1 MGIWNR
7 MKLLWETRALDETAL
22 DDALRAVLGRTAVT
36 VKSAM
41 SVPAVS
47 AAVSLISGAVASLPV
62 KLYRT
67 EDGKSTEVT
76 DDYRLQLLNRETGDL
91 LDAFQWKSTLIRD
104 YLLPGGGYTYVDWN
118 GTAISGL
125 YYLAPN
131 QVSVEVGAD
140 PIYKTARFYV
150 GGRPLWDFEV
160 LRVLRNTADGATG
173 TGLVAESP
181 VLLETMLSALKYEW
195 RMVRTGAKKGFLEA
209 ERTVDEAAAKDLKA
223 QWRNMYGSDSEETV
237 VVLNNGLK
245 FHDAGQ
251 TAVDTQLNENKVT
264 NDREVYKIFGI
275 SPPVLEGGADAEDL
289 KNTVRFAI
297 DPPARALESALN
309 RFCLLEEEKGA
320 LTFELDR
327 DALDSTDILTRYQ
340 AYEVA
345 LKNGW
350 LQTDEVR
357 YEEGRDPL
365 GMKYIRLG
373 LDTVLYDPDTGRVYT
388 PNTKEW
394 MDLKGGGEKIES

>member
-1 MGIWNR
+1 
-7 MKLLWETRALDETAL
+7 MKLLWETRALDEAGL
-22 DDALRAVLGRTAVT
+22 DDALRAALGRTAVT

-47 AAVSLISGAVASLPV
+47 SSVSLISGAVAALPV

-67 EDGKSTEVT
+67 EGGKSVEVT
-76 DDYRLQLLNRETGDL
+76 DDYRLRLLNRETGDL
-91 LDAFQWKSTLIRD
+91 LDAFQWKGALIRD
-104 YLLPGGGYTYVDWN
+104 YLLCGAGYTYVEWS

-125 YYLAPN
+125 YYLAPD
-131 QVSVEVGAD
+131 QVSVDMGAE
-140 PIYKTARFYV
+140 PVHKTARFYV
-150 GGRPLWDFEV
+150 DGRPLWDFEV
-160 LRVLRNTADGATG
+160 LRVLRNTEDGATG

-237 VVLNNGLK
+237 VLLNNGLK

-251 TAVDTQLNENKVT
+251 TAVDTQLNENKIS
-264 NDREVYKIFGI
+264 NDREIYKIFGI
-275 SPPVLEGGADAEDL
+275 SPPVLEGGAAGTAESGAL

-297 DPPARALESALN
+297 DPAARALESAIN
-309 RFCLLEEEKGA
+309 RFCLREEEKGTLA
-320 LTFELDR
+320 FELDR
-327 DALDSTDILTRYQ
+327 DALDATDILTRYQ

-345 LKNGW
+345 LKSGW

-388 PNTKEW
+388 PNTKAW
-394 MDLKGGGEKIES
+394 TDLKGGGEKIES

>member
-1 MGIWNR
+1 MN
-7 MKLLWETRALDETAL
+7 
-22 DDALRAVLGRTAVT
+22 DALRAALGRTQVT
-36 VKSAM
+36 VESAM

-47 AAVSLISGAVASLPV
+47 SAVCLISGAVASLPV
-62 KLYRT
+62 RLYRT
-67 EDGKSTEVT
+67 EGGKSTEVT
-76 DDYRLQLLNRETGDL
+76 DDYRLRLLNRETGDL

-104 YLLPGGGYTYVDWN
+104 YLLPGGGYTYVDWA
-118 GTAISGL
+118 GTKIDGL
-125 YYLAPN
+125 YYLAPG
-131 QVSVEVGAD
+131 QVAVSVGSD
-140 PIYKTARFYV
+140 PIYKTAQFYV
-150 GGRPLWDFEV
+150 GGRTLRDFEV
-160 LRVLRNTADGATG
+160 LRVLRNTADGARG
-173 TGLVAESP
+173 SGLVAENP
-181 VLLETMLSALKYEW
+181 VLLETMLSSLKYEW

-209 ERTVDEAAAKDLKA
+209 ENRVTDDVASDLRR
-223 QWRNMYGSDSEETV
+223 QWRNMYGSDSEETIV
-237 VVLNNGLK
+237 LLNNGLK

-251 TAVDTQLNENKVT
+251 TAVDTQLNENKIS
-264 NDREVYKIFGI
+264 NDREIYKVFGV

-309 RFCLLEEEKGA
+309 RFCLLEEEKETMA
-320 LTFELDR
+320 FELDR
-327 DALDSTDILTRYQ
+327 DVLDSTDILTRYQ

-365 GMKYIRLG
+365 GMKFIRLG

-388 PNTKEW
+388 PNTKQW
-394 MDLKGGGEKIES
+394 TDLKSGGGEKIES